1 MHIKG
6 NSSGDLLDI
15 FSTRLPDHQDLLKM
29 SAKVPFSKIARIIAY
44 FILFLTFVTFIYYQT
59 RAIIM
64 ESSALGF
71 GRSYEGKELLGSVL
85 YVTCF
90 VNRLLKLYWNANT
103 LLILSCYCEIFKV
116 VQRSYLWCY
125 GKVFEFHFSVG
136 KIYPISMIFGV
147 LYKWRMVEFSFNWYN
162 LLDYLTHYFHNW
174 KIVPI
179 ALTFVYS

>member
-1 MHIKG
+1 MWNMQRKTAFKEITFAYKRRCLGWFARH
-6 NSSGDLLDI
+6 
-15 FSTRLPDHQDLLKM
+15 FSTPLPDHQDLLKM

-59 RAIIM
+59 RVIIM

-90 VNRLLKLYWNANT
+90 LNRLLKLYWNANT

-136 KIYPISMIFGV
+136 KI
-147 LYKWRMVEFSFNWYN
+147 
-162 LLDYLTHYFHNW
+162 
-174 KIVPI
+174 
-179 ALTFVYS
+179 

>member
-6 NSSGDLLDI
+6 NTQGDLLEI

-59 RAIIM
+59 RVIIL

-85 YVTCF
+85 HVTRF
-90 VNRLLKLYWNANT
+90 LNTLPKLYRNANT
-103 LLILSCYCEIFKV
+103 SLIFSCYCEIF
-116 VQRSYLWCY
+116 
-125 GKVFEFHFSVG
+125 
-136 KIYPISMIFGV
+136 
-147 LYKWRMVEFSFNWYN
+147 
-162 LLDYLTHYFHNW
+162 
-174 KIVPI
+174 
-179 ALTFVYS
+179 